1 MSLKELIDTLEE
13 MNKKDLE
20 DKKFLAALQGV
31 DLEGGSESSKSFD
44 DVRREALGDD
54 PRTNDIVNLK
64 GNLAKEEGFGIGN
77 GLGYEVWD

>member
-31 DLEGGSESSKSFD
+31 DLEGGSESFKSFD

-54 PRTNDIVNLK
+54 PRINDIVNLK
-64 GNLAKEEGFGIGN
+64 GNLAKQEGFGIGN

>member
-13 MNKKDLE
+13 INKKDLE

-54 PRTNDIVNLK
+54 PRTNDITNLK
-64 GNLAKEEGFGIGN
+64 GNLAKEQGFGIGN

>member
-64 GNLAKEEGFGIGN
+64 GRLAKEEGFGIGN

>member
-54 PRTNDIVNLK
+54 PRTNDIANLK

>member
-54 PRTNDIVNLK
+54 PRTNDIVNLR
-64 GNLAKEEGFGIGN
+64 GNLAKQEGFGIGN

>member
-64 GNLAKEEGFGIGN
+64 GNLAKQEGFGIGN